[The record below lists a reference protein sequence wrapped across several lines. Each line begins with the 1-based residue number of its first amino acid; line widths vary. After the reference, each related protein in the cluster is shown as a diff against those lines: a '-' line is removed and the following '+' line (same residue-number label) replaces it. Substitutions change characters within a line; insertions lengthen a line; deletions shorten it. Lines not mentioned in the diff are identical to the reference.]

1 MAVKP
6 TLLRDL
12 DSLLQ
17 RLECNN
23 EVTWIICNLSFADYR
38 SLFGLIGSLLIKYN
52 FAAPLILHQDSLNL
66 LLSKYFLSHP
76 CSTCSHFFSHTY
88 LIPCFF
94 TTWISLYIYLLD
106 YQVGSNNLKNKSLQ
120 QSAELQDLTNP
131 FTGRPS
137 TVNSVQK
144 LIPVLTD
151 WARLIQ
157 RIPWNPSVAEWTR

>member
-1 MAVKP
+1 MAVRP
-6 TLLRDL
+6 TLLRDF

-52 FAAPLILHQDSLNL
+52 FAAPSILHQNLLNL
-66 LLSKYFLSHP
+66 LSSRKLISHP
-76 CSTCSHFFSHTY
+76 CSTSYLSY
-88 LIPCFF
+88 LISTHTF
-94 TTWISLYIYLLD
+94 TTWISLYIYLSD
-106 YQVGSNNLKNKSLQ
+106 YPVGSNNLENRSLQ
-120 QSAELQDLTNP
+120 QSADIQILINP

-157 RIPWNPSVAEWTR
+157 RIPRNPSVAEWTR